1 MPCSCRAHL
10 IVNDAAD
17 PAPGLLAALKIRP
30 QAHDKTHETHRSSCG
45 SLVVP
50 AILILCLALQVVL
63 AVHALHRHRR
73 DGWLLLILMLP
84 GVGALLYLLL
94 TAWNTILH
102 RAGVP
107 ARPAGDPRQA
117 ADPERELHGR
127 RAALAVSDNLLNR
140 LALALACLKHGRF
153 GEAAELFEKLD
164 ADECHDDPLILLGLA
179 RSRFGLQQFKG
190 AKHSLDRLIAA
201 NPNFRSET
209 GHLLYARSLE
219 ALGEVQDALHEYEV
233 LTSYSPAPE
242 ALCRRAL
249 LLTNL
254 GRPGEAKALYLT
266 LLQRLGRAPRK
277 VARLHHQWITLARR
291 EIAALPA

>member
-1 MPCSCRAHL
+1 M
-10 IVNDAAD
+10 
-17 PAPGLLAALKIRP
+17 
-30 QAHDKTHETHRSSCG
+30 
-45 SLVVP
+45 P
-50 AILILCLALQVVL
+50 AILILCLVLQVVL
-63 AVHALHRHRR
+63 VVHAIHRHRR

-94 TAWNTILH
+94 TIWDTVLRWA
-102 RAGVP
+102 RVP
-107 ARPAGDPRQA
+107 TRPVGGPRRA
-117 ADPERELHGR
+117 ADPERELHRR
-127 RAALAVSDNLLNR
+127 RATLAVSDNLLNR
-140 LALALACLKHGRF
+140 LALALACLKHGRY
-153 GEAAELFEKLD
+153 GEAAELFENLD
-164 ADECHDDPLILLGLA
+164 AGECHDDPLILLGLA
-179 RSRFGLQQFKG
+179 RSRFGLEQFKG
-190 AKHSLDRLIAA
+190 AKQSLDRLIAA

-254 GRPGEAKALYLT
+254 GRPGEAKALYQA
-266 LLQRLGRAPRK
+266 LLQTLRRAPRK
-277 VARLHHQWITLARR
+277 VARLHHQWITLAER